1 VADALLVV
9 RDLHAWYGESH
20 ILHGVTFDVRAGEV
34 VTLLG
39 RNGAGKT
46 TTLKS
51 IMGMVDRRNGSI
63 RFSRAIEGSARGEAP
78 LTSDFYRATEGSARG
93 AEPPLT
99 SDSHELIHLPANR
112 IARLGIAF
120 CPEERGIFASLNVEE
135 NLLLPPVVRPGGLGV
150 DAIFGLFPNLKE
162 RLRSQGTKLS
172 GGEQQM
178 LAIGRILRTGARLL
192 LLDEPT
198 EGLAPVVVKHIG
210 ATIRRLKAE
219 GFTIL
224 LVEQNFRFAATV
236 ADRHCV
242 MEHGRV
248 VDVIPNAELDRSAA
262 KLHEYLGV

>member
-1 VADALLVV
+1 MAETGNEKFSAQLATKGLN
-9 RDLHAWYGESH
+9 AWYGESH
-20 ILHGVTFDVRAGEV
+20 ILHGVDFEVHGGEV

-51 IMGMVDRRNGSI
+51 IMGMVGRREGSI
-63 RFSRAIEGSARGEAP
+63 RFAGADITP
-78 LTSDFYRATEGSARG
+78 LTS
-93 AEPPLT
+93 
-99 SDSHELIHLPANR
+99 NR

-120 CPEERGIFASLNVEE
+120 CPEERGIFSSLDVEE
-135 NLLLPPVVRPGGLGV
+135 NLLLPPEVAAGGLSLAQV
-150 DAIFGLFPNLKE
+150 YELFPNLKE
-162 RLRSQGTKLS
+162 RLKSQGTKLS

-178 LAIGRILRTGARLL
+178 LAIGRILRTGAKFL

-198 EGLAPVVVKHIG
+198 EGLAPVIVQQIG
-210 ATIRRLKAE
+210 RTIARLKSE

-236 ADRHCV
+236 ADRHYV
-242 MEHGRV
+242 MESGRV
-248 VDVIPNAELDRSAA
+248 VDMIPNAQLEANMP